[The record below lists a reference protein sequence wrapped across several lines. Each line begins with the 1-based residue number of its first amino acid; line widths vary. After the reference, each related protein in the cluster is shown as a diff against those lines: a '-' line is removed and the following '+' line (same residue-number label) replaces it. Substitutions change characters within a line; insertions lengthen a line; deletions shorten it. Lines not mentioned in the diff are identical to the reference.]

1 MGWLLR
7 HNSTFTLTI
16 MRSHS
21 WAIVICSSISMGTN
35 DLLPY
40 WGVECV
46 GVWYVVVGCG
56 GVGCV
61 GVGCVVVGCV
71 VVGRNHANVSDAQE
85 MLLRVPRPLQQCN
98 LSLVQ
103 PWLREVTREETESY
117 SLETWTRHTHTHTHT
132 HTHL

>member
-1 MGWLLR
+1 MSVYVGWLLR

-56 GVGCV
+56 GVWGWGVWWWGVWGV
-61 GVGCVVVGCV
+61 GVWRCVVCGVCG
-71 VVGRNHANVSDAQE
+71 GGEKSR
-85 MLLRVPRPLQQCN
+85 
-98 LSLVQ
+98 
-103 PWLREVTREETESY
+103 
-117 SLETWTRHTHTHTHT
+117 
-132 HTHL
+132 